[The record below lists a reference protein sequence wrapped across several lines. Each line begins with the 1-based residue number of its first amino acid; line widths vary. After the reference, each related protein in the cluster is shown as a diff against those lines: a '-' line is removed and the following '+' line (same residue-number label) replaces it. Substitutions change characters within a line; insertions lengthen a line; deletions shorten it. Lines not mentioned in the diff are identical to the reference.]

1 MHEYSLI
8 QSLLSRV
15 GDEARRR
22 GARAVRAVGIRVG
35 DLSGVEPELLAGA
48 FELARQGTP
57 CAAAELRV
65 TRVPAVWTCP
75 RCRKAF
81 APGEVL
87 RCAPCDRPAQLSDGA
102 DALTLDSMEME
113 VP

>member
-8 QSLLSRV
+8 LSLLSRV
-15 GDEARRR
+15 EDEARRR
-22 GARAVRAVGIRVG
+22 GALRVHALAIRVG
-35 DLSGVEPELLAGA
+35 DLSGVDPELLAGA
-48 FELARQGTP
+48 WELAREGTP

-65 TRVPAVWTCP
+65 KRVPAAWSCP
-75 RCRKAF
+75 RCQRLF

-87 RCAPCDRPAQLSDGA
+87 RCAPCDAPARLSDGA
-102 DALTLDSMEME
+102 DALTLDSIEME

>member
-1 MHEYSLI
+1 MHEFSLV

-22 GARAVRAVGIRVG
+22 SALAVHSISLRVG
-35 DLSGVEPELLAGA
+35 ELSGVDPDLLAGA
-48 FELARQGTP
+48 FEMAREGTV
-57 CAAAELRV
+57 CARATLRMN
-65 TRVPAVWTCP
+65 RVPALWSCP
-75 RCRKAF
+75 RCKKAF

-87 RCAPCDRPAQLSDGA
+87 HCASCDAPAELSEGA
-102 DALTLDSMEME
+102 DALTLESLEME

>member
-8 QSLLSRV
+8 MSLLSRV
-15 GDEARRR
+15 EDEARRR
-22 GARAVRAVGIRVG
+22 GALKVHALAIRVG
-35 DLSGVEPELLAGA
+35 DLSGVDPELLTGA
-48 FELARQGTP
+48 YQIAREGTP
-57 CAAAELRV
+57 CAGAELRV

-75 RCRKAF
+75 RCRRTF

-87 RCAPCDRPAQLSDGA
+87 KCAECAAPAALSDGA
-102 DALTLDSMEME
+102 DALTLDSIEME